1 MEIILSIIF
10 GTIVGLSLGLT
21 GGGGSIFAV
30 PLLIYGIGLS
40 PVQAVPVSLVTVA
53 ITALLGVHRTIRD
66 QLLVWQP
73 AIIFAAGGIVG
84 APLGIML
91 SRQIEEYWIILGF
104 AVLAMVVGSFMW
116 KSATKSPDRAT
127 VVRARIFN
135 IQDGGP
141 VCRLSPDG
149 ELHFSG
155 PCAVVLTLV
164 GLCTGILSGLFGVGG
179 GFLIVPALA
188 GITRMGIHRAVAT
201 SLVVITLIGFSGAAS
216 ALWHGGILWGVLLP
230 FIAGGAIGMT
240 SGQFLAGRL
249 SGATLQKV
257 FACVIVLVGTGMLVH
272 MALVLFN
279 HV

>member
-30 PLLIYGIGLS
+30 PLLVYGIGLS

-73 AIIFAAGGIVG
+73 AIVFATGGIIG
-84 APLGIML
+84 APLGLML

-116 KSATKSPDRAT
+116 KSATKSPDQTT

-135 IQDGGP
+135 IKDGGP

-149 ELHFSG
+149 ELRFGG

-216 ALWHGGILWGVLLP
+216 ALWHGGIQWEVLFP

-240 SGQFLAGRL
+240 GGQFLAVRL

-257 FACVIVLVGTGMLVH
+257 FACVIVLVGTGMLAH
-272 MALVLFN
+272 MALVTFK